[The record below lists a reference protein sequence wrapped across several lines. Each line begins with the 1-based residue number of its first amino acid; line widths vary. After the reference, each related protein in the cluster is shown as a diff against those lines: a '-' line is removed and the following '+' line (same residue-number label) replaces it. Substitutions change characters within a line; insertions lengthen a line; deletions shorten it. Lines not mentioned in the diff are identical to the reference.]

1 MKPEWSFPNNN
12 HSIRAGISD
21 SGIETFKGRIEQS
34 LAREICQNSLD
45 ASDSGKRVRVEF
57 ELHKEASSQFPDV
70 NDFKSAL
77 NKAKKSWQDQKDS
90 KTKDF
95 LNRAIK
101 TLDSKLINILRIS
114 DYNTTGLTGSDEIYN
129 SNWSNLIKA
138 SGSSDKSSTA
148 GGSFGIGKFATFAAS
163 ALRTVF
169 YSTIDI
175 DQKRASQ
182 GVARLVSFPKDESSD
197 ELTQGIGFYGNPNK
211 NQKISDHLSFVS
223 GYERTNPGTDI
234 FIPGFIVQNEWEE
247 KIVIEVLESF
257 LMAIYDGTLEIKVG
271 NYHVNQET
279 LNNFFTKHHQLIINN
294 SKNLYAQFLSLTSQE
309 TDWINYSFL
318 EESDVRVG
326 ILVDNQEADNSKISM
341 IRRPWMK
348 IYDFKPSHASY
359 ISFSGICLIQG
370 KKLNEMLRKAE
381 NPQHTQ
387 WTPDRIENSPNEKKL
402 VKKYLKEMKDSVINQ
417 INSLIAR
424 DSEDESDIEGLS
436 EYLPMR
442 EFGSDIKESSV
453 GSNSFRFH
461 SSMTHVIPST
471 QTLSEKSEQLKT
483 EELVRGGLVDG
494 DEVLINT
501 HHGEGSN
508 VTGNPGDTPK
518 GIDNSD
524 DKLLSIPQSSGE
536 YELRLFS
543 PTGEHNYRK
552 LVLNSHLINNSIVI
566 KFFKLDED
574 GKPINLNIK
583 NASINN
589 HRIKTE
595 KNMISKIHLNEGFSK
610 FDLEFN
616 EKIPFTA
623 EVKLY
628 AVKK

>member
-21 SGIETFKGRIEQS
+21 SGIETFKGRIEES

-45 ASDSGKRVRVEF
+45 AADSGKRVRVEF

-182 GVARLVSFPKDESSD
+182 GVARLVSFPNDESSD

-223 GYERTNPGTDI
+223 DYKRTNPGTDI
-234 FIPGFIVQNEWEE
+234 FIPGFIVQNDWEE
-247 KIVIEVLESF
+247 KIVIEILESF

-387 WTPDRIENSPNEKKL
+387 WTPDRIENNPNEKKL
-402 VKKYLKEMKDSVINQ
+402 VKKYLKEIKDSVINQ

-424 DSEDESDIEGLS
+424 DSADESDIEGLS

-461 SSMTHVIPST
+461 SSMTQVIPST

-494 DEVLINT
+494 DEVFINT
-501 HHGEGSN
+501 DHGEGSN

>member
-45 ASDSGKRVRVEF
+45 AADLGKRVRIEF
-57 ELHKEASSQFPDV
+57 ELHEELPTKFPDI
-70 NDFKSAL
+70 NEFKSAL
-77 NKAKKSWQDQKDS
+77 NKAKKAWLDQKDT

-95 LNRAIK
+95 LNSAMR
-101 TLDSKLINILRIS
+101 TLDSSKLKILRIS
-114 DYNTTGLTGSDEIYN
+114 DFNTTGLTGSDDIYN

-175 DQKRASQ
+175 DNKKASQ
-182 GVARLVSFPKDESSD
+182 GVARLVSFPKDDSSD
-197 ELTQGIGFYGNPNK
+197 ELTQGIGFYGNPVK
-211 NQKISDHLSFVS
+211 NQKISEHISFVS
-223 GYERTNPGTDI
+223 GYERSTPGTDI
-234 FIPGFIVQNEWEE
+234 FIPGFMVQSEWEE
-247 KIVIEVLESF
+247 KIIIEVLESF
-257 LMAIYDGTLEIKVG
+257 LMAIFDGTLEIKVG
-271 NYHVNQET
+271 NYIVSKET
-279 LNNFFTKHHQLIINN
+279 LNDFFNKHHQLIINK

-309 TDWINYSFL
+309 TEWTNYSFL

-326 ILVDNQEADNSKISM
+326 ILVDNQQAENSKISM

-359 ISFSGICLIQG
+359 LSFSGICLIQG
-370 KKLNEMLRKAE
+370 KKLNEILRKAE

-387 WTPDRIENSPNEKKL
+387 WTPDRIENNPNERKL
-402 VKKYLKEMKDSVINQ
+402 VQRYLKEIKESIINQ
-417 INSLIAR
+417 INSLISR

-436 EYLPMR
+436 DYLPMR
-442 EFGSDIKESSV
+442 EFGSDIKETSV
-453 GSNSFRFH
+453 GSNSFQIHR
-461 SSMTHVIPST
+461 SMTKAIPSI
-471 QTLSEKSEQLKT
+471 QTLSEKNEQFKT
-483 EELVRGGLVDG
+483 EELVSGGLIEG
-494 DEVLINT
+494 DDVFINT
-501 HHGEGSN
+501 HHGDGSGG
-508 VTGNPGDTPK
+508 TGNLGDTPK
-518 GIDNSD
+518 GVDSSD
-524 DKLLSIPQSSGE
+524 DKLISIPQNTGD

-552 LVLNSHLINNSIVI
+552 LVIKSQLSHEYIAI

-574 GKPINLNIK
+574 GKSINLNIK
-583 NASINN
+583 KASFNGQN
-589 HRIKTE
+589 KTTE
-595 KNMISKIHLNEGFSK
+595 KNMISKINLSDDYST

-616 EKIPFTA
+616 ETIPFTA